1 MFRFPTF
8 AAKIRLL
15 VHSSKQPGKPK
26 SLIKMTLETRINAF
40 SVLGNRIKAL
50 SKIER
55 EQICERAGLT
65 NAWFTPVSVQSAL
78 DGIALFLDKATL
90 QTWTASYPVCPS
102 EKLVGIAMA
111 GNIPLVGFHD
121 LLCVLISG
129 HKALVKLSSQDAL
142 IEVLIKWLI
151 EIEPRFAEKIIVEER
166 LNAAEVMIATGSD
179 NTSRYFEYYFR
190 TRPHIIRKNRSSCA
204 VIMGEE
210 PGEILTELGKD
221 VFTYFGLGCR
231 NVAKVF
237 VPEEYDFTKLLDSW
251 AIYGE
256 IIHHHKYANN
266 YDYQKSILLVN
277 QTPFLDSGFVLLTES
292 ENLVSPISVLFFE
305 RYVDQVD
312 LQQKI
317 QSHAEKLQCVLSA
330 NGWYPNSV
338 AFGKAQQPEVW
349 NYADNVD
356 TMRFL
361 ATL

>member
-1 MFRFPTF
+1 MN
-8 AAKIRLL
+8 
-15 VHSSKQPGKPK
+15 
-26 SLIKMTLETRINAF
+26 LEQRIHAFSALGTRISN
-40 SVLGNRIKAL
+40 LNKT
-50 SKIER
+50 ER
-55 EQICERAGLT
+55 EQIFQHASLT
-65 NAWFTPVSVQSAL
+65 NGWFTSASVQSAL
-78 DGIALFLDKATL
+78 DGIALFLNKETL
-90 QTWTASYPVCPS
+90 QTWTSRYPTLSS

-142 IEVLIKWLI
+142 IEVMIKWLI
-151 EIEPRFAEKIIVEER
+151 EIEPRFAEKIFIEER
-166 LNAAEVMIATGSD
+166 LNAAEAMIATGSD

-210 PGEILTELGKD
+210 PSEVLTELGKD

-231 NVAKVF
+231 NVAKIF

-251 AIYGE
+251 TPYKE

-277 QTPFLDSGFVLLTES
+277 QTKFFDNGFVLLTENS
-292 ENLVSPISVLFFE
+292 NLVSPISVLFFE
-305 RYVDQVD
+305 RYIDQLD

-317 QSHAEKLQCVLSA
+317 QSHADKLQCIVSA
-330 NGWYPNSV
+330 NGWYPGSV
-338 AFGKAQQPEVW
+338 PFGTAQKPQVW
-349 NYADNVD
+349 DYADNVD
-356 TMRFL
+356 TMKFL
-361 ATL
+361 ASL